1 MTTSATGSVAR
12 SDRSES
18 PAAPRRG
25 PGALNKNKSMF
36 MKVRG
41 AVMMGMFH
49 GYEETGT
56 DDTDEMGDEDAYTR
70 IIGHAATG
78 RFATNYVSTTKYT
91 LVSFFPLSLLEQ
103 FKRMANVYFLLI
115 AILCCIPAIS
125 PLLPWAAVA
134 PVLFVLSIS
143 MTRDGIEDYYRW
155 KADEELNNMPIQ
167 ILTSKNPRGTTDD
180 VNGEGPV
187 WRDARW
193 KDLEV
198 GDVVRLEDR
207 DWIPADLLLLASSAE
222 DGTAFIDT
230 MDLDGETN
238 LKRRTAHAK
247 SQHLAKNDLKA
258 LPAAASGLALACV
271 PPSGDPYRFDVPFVS
286 MTVLMPLRRP

>member
-78 RFATNYVSTTKYT
+78 RFATNYVSTTK
-91 LVSFFPLSLLEQ
+91 
-103 FKRMANVYFLLI
+103 
-115 AILCCIPAIS
+115 
-125 PLLPWAAVA
+125 
-134 PVLFVLSIS
+134 
-143 MTRDGIEDYYRW
+143 
-155 KADEELNNMPIQ
+155 
-167 ILTSKNPRGTTDD
+167 
-180 VNGEGPV
+180 
-187 WRDARW
+187 
-193 KDLEV
+193 
-198 GDVVRLEDR
+198 
-207 DWIPADLLLLASSAE
+207 
-222 DGTAFIDT
+222 
-230 MDLDGETN
+230 
-238 LKRRTAHAK
+238 
-247 SQHLAKNDLKA
+247 
-258 LPAAASGLALACV
+258 
-271 PPSGDPYRFDVPFVS
+271 
-286 MTVLMPLRRP
+286 